1 MSQQEDRKIHIHD
14 VLRNHEQRITKS
26 EKTGETMSTLE
37 TRLNEFETRI
47 QQLVSE
53 NSTLKANLAELEGN
67 FLGLSNKVDEV
78 SSYEN

>member
-26 EKTGETMSTLE
+26 EKTGETMSSLE
-37 TRLNEFETRI
+37 TRLDEFETRI

-53 NSTLKANLAELEGN
+53 NSTLKANLAELEGS

-78 SSYEN
+78 SSNEN